1 MIFDNIKLQI
11 AEIYYLANT
20 PTYIY
25 RNIVELMAN
34 INLDNLSLCEL
45 EMFENQINKEENY
58 LFYLVIYIRIIKLFD
73 LDLKKYK
80 TLKWVNEFCDYCKI
94 NCVYSGVSLISMN
107 EDANIFNPGQK
118 VVFNA

>member
-45 EMFENQINKEENY
+45 EVFENQISKEEKY
-58 LFYLVIYIRIIKLFD
+58 LFYLVIYIRVIKSFD
-73 LDLKKYK
+73 LNLEKYK

-94 NCVYSGVSLISMN
+94 NRVYSGVSLISMN
-107 EDANIFNPGQK
+107 EDTYMLDPEQK